1 MLEQLHK
8 ARSSKCHGSALPR
21 FFIGPFRD
29 NVRRK
34 TYSIRMAT
42 TFTFLY
48 VIVNAFTDSAF
59 GGNPASCS
67 SRFSSPGSLTA
78 DSMLLAAP
86 TKTSIA
92 QCFVQLT
99 TLFLSSSIHTEV
111 PDSDE
116 NRVFDILFVLDK
128 YFTLLCG
135 HGTFAATKAICRGM
149 FRRTWQGTLSRNS
162 EHQMHTIVCS
172 RAMDPGNRDSAA
184 GGEFYELTI
193 PVVAMQEVTEAE
205 RGDVR
210 KMLGKGCRH
219 VGLK

>member
-1 MLEQLHK
+1 
-8 ARSSKCHGSALPR
+8 
-21 FFIGPFRD
+21 
-29 NVRRK
+29 
-34 TYSIRMAT
+34 MAT

-116 NRVFDILFVLDK
+116 NRLPRPYVGACFAGRGKEPCREIQNTRCIPSFVRGRWIL
-128 YFTLLCG
+128 
-135 HGTFAATKAICRGM
+135 GTGTALQAASSTS
-149 FRRTWQGTLSRNS
+149 SRS
-162 EHQMHTIVCS
+162 Q
-172 RAMDPGNRDSAA
+172 
-184 GGEFYELTI
+184 
-193 PVVAMQEVTEAE
+193 
-205 RGDVR
+205 
-210 KMLGKGCRH
+210 
-219 VGLK
+219 